1 LGSGDNLCLNLDGSF
16 MNIFTLRKFMALSS
30 GLLYLS
36 VYVKLNL
43 ILAYHANI
51 TNLSIGKEDYN
62 TELHLRYL
70 KCCPFTCTL

>member
-1 LGSGDNLCLNLDGSF
+1 
-16 MNIFTLRKFMALSS
+16 MALSS